1 MMPLLMSLLTQIHK
15 WPYSK
20 VTVTTWRIMLLCFC
34 SDEVRGITTLPGA
47 ILVSSKD
54 LRLV

>member
-20 VTVTTWRIMLLCFC
+20 VTVTTWRIMLCFC
-34 SDEVRGITTLPGA
+34 SDKVRGITILSGA
-47 ILVSSKD
+47 ILVSWKD